1 MHAAILVSLLAAFAS
16 ATLLAAPGDPLPPLV
31 TNRRNLWSLQP
42 LSTSPPPESPGT
54 THPVDAFI
62 LDRLQKEGLSP
73 SPPANPRTLVRRL
86 HFILTGLP
94 PSPESVAAFT
104 TNPDPHALDVLT
116 DQLLSSRASAEHLS
130 RFWLDLVR
138 YSDSNGFDWDEFR
151 PSAWRFRDYVIRSF
165 LADKPFDQFIRE
177 QLAGDELVPGPPT
190 DPAQQDALIATGFL
204 RIGPWDNS
212 SKLFNEQHKA
222 TAAHMADLTETSA
235 SVFLGITMSCCRCH
249 DHKTEPLT
257 HEDHYRFRAHFAGV
271 TPRDDLAIDLAPQ
284 QQAIRNHNAP
294 LESSIAATEKELAA
308 LTKKSA
314 RPSKDKDP
322 ARKRLESRIA
332 SAKAALKPLT
342 YAFIASENPSA
353 DPIRVLRQGDADHP
367 EATVTHGIPVVFP
380 QPATHDPASGR
391 RSALAAWT
399 TAPDNPLTAR
409 VIVNRLWQ
417 LCFNAGL
424 VTTPSDFGH
433 SGSPPS
439 HPELL
444 DWLARDLIAHQW
456 SLRHTLR
463 LLVTSST
470 WQQSSTDSPNTKVAA
485 ARDASNRLLWRFSPQ
500 RLSAEMLR
508 DSLLAVSSTL
518 KTSDGGPP
526 VWPPLPD
533 DVLKANPAFLDD
545 NPEKTKGW
553 YPSPPDLQNVRS
565 IYLVQKRS
573 VRLPFM
579 ETFDQPDN
587 FSSCERRQHSTAAP
601 QALTRLNSDL
611 ATSAATHFAARFSSH
626 HEDTPAA
633 IRSAWQLALQR
644 DPTPQESAIATR
656 FLADHRP
663 DELARVLLN
672 LNEFIYID

>member
-16 ATLLAAPGDPLPPLV
+16 APLLAATGDPLPPLV
-31 TNRRNLWSLQP
+31 ANRRNLWSLQP
-42 LSTSPPPESPGT
+42 LATSPPPESTTT

-73 SPPANPRTLVRRL
+73 SPPADPRTLVRRL

-104 TNPDPHALDVLT
+104 ANPDPHALDVLT
-116 DQLLSSRASAEHLS
+116 DQLLSSRASAEHFS

-151 PSAWRFRDYVIRSF
+151 PSSWRFRDYVIRSF
-165 LADKPFDQFIRE
+165 LADKPYNQFIRE
-177 QLAGDELVPGPPT
+177 QLAGDELVPNPPA
-190 DPAQQDALIATGFL
+190 DSAQQDALIATGFL

-271 TPRDDLAIDLAPQ
+271 TPRDDLPIDLAPQ
-284 QQAIRNHNAP
+284 QLAIRKHNAP
-294 LESSIAATEKELAA
+294 LESSIAAAEKELAA
-308 LTKKSA
+308 LTKKSS
-314 RPSKDKDP
+314 RPSKDKD
-322 ARKRLESRIA
+322 ATRKRLEARIA
-332 SAKAALKPLT
+332 SAKASLKPLT
-342 YAFIASENPSA
+342 FAFIASENPNA
-353 DPIRVLRQGDADHP
+353 EPIRVLRQGDADHP
-367 EATVTHGIPVVFP
+367 EAPVTHGIPVVVP
-380 QPATHDPASGR
+380 PPPPTDPAPNR
-391 RSALAAWT
+391 RSALAAWIT
-399 TAPDNPLTAR
+399 TPDHPLTAR

-470 WQQSSTDSPNTKVAA
+470 WRQSSTDSPNTQSASS
-485 ARDASNRLLWRFSPQ
+485 RDSSNRLLWRFSPQ
-500 RLSAEMLR
+500 RLTAEMLR
-508 DSLLAVSSTL
+508 DSLLAVSGTL
-518 KTSDGGPP
+518 KPSDGGPP

-553 YPSPPDLQNVRS
+553 YPSAPELQNVRS

-587 FSSCERRQHSTAAP
+587 FSSCERRQTSTAAP
-601 QALTRLNSDL
+601 QALTLLNSDL
-611 ATSAATHFAARFSSH
+611 ATSASTAFAARFSSH
-626 HEDTPAA
+626 KEDTPTA
-633 IRSAWQLALQR
+633 IRAAWQLALQR
-644 DPTPQESAIATR
+644 DPTPQESAIATQ

>member
-16 ATLLAAPGDPLPPLV
+16 STLLAAPGDPLPPLV
-31 TNRRNLWSLQP
+31 ANRRNLWSLQP
-42 LSTSPPPESPGT
+42 LSTSPPPESPGA

-104 TNPDPHALDVLT
+104 ANPDPHALDVLT

-165 LADKPFDQFIRE
+165 LADKPFDHFIRE
-177 QLAGDELVPGPPT
+177 QLAGDELVPGPPA

-271 TPRDDLAIDLAPQ
+271 TPRDDLPIDLAPQ

-508 DSLLAVSSTL
+508 DSLITVSSTL

-601 QALTRLNSDL
+601 QALTLLNSDL
-611 ATSAATHFAARFSSH
+611 ATSAATHFAARFSSRN
-626 HEDTPAA
+626 EDTPAA
-633 IRSAWQLALQR
+633 ICSAWQLALQR